1 MEGPTLFL
9 TLGGLFLAG
18 LLADLVGRRTR
29 LPRVTLLLACGLVAG
44 RSGFGLLPEEVEA
57 WYGFLSVS
65 ALTMVAFL
73 LGGSLTRENLARH
86 GREILSISIGV
97 AVLTWII
104 VSVGLVLL
112 GAVPALAV
120 LLGAIATATAPAAT
134 LDVLH
139 QTGVR
144 NGFTEALEGIVAID
158 DVWGLMIFSGALAL
172 AGTLNGVPMVEAA
185 GGAAWEIGGAAALG
199 IIVGFPAAYLT
210 GRIKAGDPLRTEAL
224 GIVFLTAGLSIWLHV
239 SFLIAGMT
247 AGVIIVNFARHHERA
262 FHEIE
267 EFQWPFMVLFFI
279 LAGASLE
286 VAQIWELG
294 LLGVSFVV
302 LRAVSRVIGA
312 VAGARMVRIPPR
324 NGAMYGMALMPQ
336 AGVAIGMA
344 LIASAAFPVVGGHI
358 LSVTIASTVF
368 FEIFGPLATIWAV
381 RAMAP
386 ESLAGSDRK

>member
-1 MEGPTLFL
+1 
-9 TLGGLFLAG
+9 
-18 LLADLVGRRTR
+18 
-29 LPRVTLLLACGLVAG
+29 
-44 RSGFGLLPEEVEA
+44 
-57 WYGFLSVS
+57 
-65 ALTMVAFL
+65 MVL
-73 LGGSLTRENLARH
+73 LGG
-86 GREILSISIGV
+86 I
-97 AVLTWII
+97 
-104 VSVGLVLL
+104 
-112 GAVPALAV
+112 PALAV

-144 NGFTEALEGIVAID
+144 NGFTDALEGIVAID

-172 AGTLNGVPMVEAA
+172 AGTLNGMPIGVAA
-185 GGAAWEIGGAAALG
+185 SGAVWEICGAAALG
-199 IIVGFPAAYLT
+199 IIIGFPAAYLT

-247 AGVIIVNFARHHERA
+247 AGAIIVNFAQHHERA

-286 VAQIWELG
+286 GAQIWELG

-312 VAGARMVRIPPR
+312 VVGASLVRIPPG

-344 LIASAAFPVVGGHI
+344 LIASAAFPDIGGHI

-381 RAMAP
+381 RAMAK
-386 ESLAGSDRK
+386 ESLVGSDRK